1 MFEKRMNTPVAI
13 FQAPSTSLYRPF
25 LTISNHSVANRMF
38 SLSARLVGEAV
49 KPVNTSSIKVL
60 PTLSMWLE
68 EQQDGFF

>member
-1 MFEKRMNTPVAI
+1 
-13 FQAPSTSLYRPF
+13 
-25 LTISNHSVANRMF
+25 MF